1 MRIGIEPVASKGEDL
16 SMIRIAA
23 RCCAV
28 FLALGFAGPAMAQGT
43 GAPTAQLDPDG
54 TVHAPGFLAPFS
66 IYGSAEA
73 KAAFV
78 RTHQPG
84 HTSAAMAGVNHGD
97 PKALR
102 EALDTSL
109 VPQIA
114 HAKALYPVKV
124 EPWTVDGVYT
134 DIVTPA
140 AGVPARNAGRVLIN
154 LHGGGFVFGAR
165 TIGLMESIP
174 IAAVAGMKIVTVD
187 YRQGPE
193 NHFPAA
199 SEDVAT
205 VYRALL
211 KQYKPENIGVFGCS
225 AGGML
230 TGEALIWFQTHGLPR
245 PGAAGMFCAG
255 AGHTLEGDSRFFAAA
270 LNGQVP
276 PPPDRPGAPPMAY
289 FDGSDPKDPQVT
301 PLESPAMMAKFP
313 PMLLVT
319 ATRDIAMSPVI
330 TTHQTL
336 VRLGVEAE
344 LHVWDGL
351 QHSFFTD
358 IDLPE
363 SKEYFDVVARFFDR
377 HLGR

>member
-1 MRIGIEPVASKGEDL
+1 MDRAL
-16 SMIRIAA
+16 RRIAI
-23 RCCAV
+23 CS
-28 FLALGFAGPAMAQGT
+28 ALISAFAFSNQAAAQAI
-43 GAPTAQLDPDG
+43 GAPSAQLDPDG
-54 TVHAPGFLAPFS
+54 TVHASGFLAPFS
-66 IYGSAEA
+66 TYASPEA
-73 KAAFV
+73 KAAFIK
-78 RTHQPG
+78 THQPG
-84 HTSAAMAGVNHGD
+84 HTSAAMAGIAHGD

-102 EALDTSL
+102 ETLDKAL

-140 AGVPARNAGRVLIN
+140 SGVPERNAKRVLIN

-165 TIGLMESIP
+165 TIALMESIP
-174 IAAVAGMKIVTVD
+174 IASVAGMKIVTVD

-211 KQYKPENIGVFGCS
+211 KQYKPENIGIFGCS

-230 TGEALIWFQTHGLPR
+230 TGEVLIWFQTHNLPR

-255 AGHTLEGDSRFFAAA
+255 AGHTLEGDSRYFSAA

-276 PPPDRPGAPPMAY
+276 PPPSTPDKPGNLPMAY
-289 FDGSDPKDPQVT
+289 FDGADPKNPEVT

-336 VRLGVEAE
+336 SRLGVDAE

-363 SKEYFDVVARFFDR
+363 SKEYFDVVSRFFDKQ
-377 HLGR
+377 LGH

>member
-1 MRIGIEPVASKGEDL
+1 MGKSTASL
-16 SMIRIAA
+16 AA
-23 RCCAV
+23 AITFAV
-28 FLALGFAGPAMAQGT
+28 LLTPAASTAQT
-43 GAPTAQLDPDG
+43 IGAPSAQLDPNG
-54 TVHAPGFLAPFS
+54 TVHVPAYPAPFS
-66 IYGSAEA
+66 VYASQEA
-73 KAAFV
+73 KDQFV

-84 HTSAAMAGVNHGD
+84 RTSAGMAGVDHGD

-102 EALDTSL
+102 EVMDKALG
-109 VPQIA
+109 PQIE
-114 HAKALYPVKV
+114 HAKAVYPVQV
-124 EPWTVDGVYT
+124 EPWEVGGVHT
-134 DIVTPA
+134 DIVTPVE
-140 AGVPARNAGRVLIN
+140 GVPDQNKARVLIN

-165 TIGLMESIP
+165 TIAMMESIP
-174 IAAVAGMKIVTVD
+174 IASVAKMTVVTVD

-193 NHFPAA
+193 NRFPAA

-211 KQYKPENIGVFGCS
+211 KQYKPANIGIYGCS

-230 TGEALIWFQTHGLPR
+230 TGEALVWFQAHKLPR

-255 AGHTLEGDSRFFAAA
+255 AGHALEGDSRYFAAG

-276 PPPDRPGAPPMAY
+276 PPPSSPDKPGILPMAY
-289 FDGSDPKDPQVT
+289 FDGADTKDPLVT

-336 VRLGVEAE
+336 VRLGVDAE

-351 QHSFFTD
+351 QHSFFTN

-363 SKEYFDVVARFFDR
+363 SKEYFDVVARFFDK

>member
-1 MRIGIEPVASKGEDL
+1 
-16 SMIRIAA
+16 
-23 RCCAV
+23 
-28 FLALGFAGPAMAQGT
+28 
-43 GAPTAQLDPDG
+43 
-54 TVHAPGFLAPFS
+54 
-66 IYGSAEA
+66 
-73 KAAFV
+73 
-78 RTHQPG
+78 
-84 HTSAAMAGVNHGD
+84 
-97 PKALR
+97 
-102 EALDTSL
+102 
-109 VPQIA
+109 
-114 HAKALYPVKV
+114 
-124 EPWTVDGVYT
+124 VDGVYT

-140 AGVPARNAGRVLIN
+140 NGVPEKNKNRVLIN

-165 TIGLMESIP
+165 TIAMMESIP
-174 IAAVAGMKIVTVD
+174 IASVAQMKVVTVD

-211 KQYKPENIGVFGCS
+211 KQYKPGNIGIFGCS

-230 TGEALIWFQTHGLPR
+230 TGEALVWFQAHDLPR

-255 AGHTLEGDSRFFAAA
+255 AGHTLEGDSRYASAA
-270 LNGQVP
+270 LNGQIP
-276 PPPDRPGAPPMAY
+276 PPPSTPDKPGTMPLVY
-289 FDGSDPKDPQVT
+289 FDGADPKDPLVT
-301 PLESPAMMAKFP
+301 PLESPKMMARFP

-336 VRLGVEAE
+336 VRLGVDAE

-363 SKEYFDVVARFFDR
+363 SKEYFMVVGRFFDK

>member
-1 MRIGIEPVASKGEDL
+1 MDHAVS
-16 SMIRIAA
+16 RIAIC
-23 RCCAV
+23 CCAV
-28 FLALGFAGPAMAQGT
+28 LLALAFADPAAAQAIGT
-43 GAPTAQLDPDG
+43 PSAQLDLDG
-54 TVHAPGFLAPFS
+54 TVHASAFLAPFS
-66 IYGSAEA
+66 TYASPEA
-73 KAAFV
+73 KAGFIK
-78 RTHQPG
+78 THQPG
-84 HTSAAMAGVNHGD
+84 HTSAAMAGVSHGD

-102 EALDTSL
+102 ETFDKALA
-109 VPQIA
+109 PQIE
-114 HAKALYPVKV
+114 HAKAVYPVKV
-124 EPWTVDGVYT
+124 EPWTVDGVHT

-140 AGVPARNAGRVLIN
+140 AGVPERNAGRVLIN

-165 TIGLMESIP
+165 TIALMESIP
-174 IAAVAGMKIVTVD
+174 IASVAGMKIVTVD

-211 KQYKPENIGVFGCS
+211 KLYKPENIGIFGCS

-230 TGEALIWFQTHGLPR
+230 TGESLIWFQTHGLPR
-245 PGAAGMFCAG
+245 PGAAGIFCAG
-255 AGHTLEGDSRFFAAA
+255 AGHTLEGDSRYFAAA

-276 PPPDRPGAPPMAY
+276 PPPSTADKPGNLPMAY
-289 FDGSDPKDPQVT
+289 FDGADPKDPQVT

-313 PMLLVT
+313 PTLLVT

-330 TTHQTL
+330 TTHETL
-336 VRLGVEAE
+336 ARLGVDAE

-363 SKEYFDVVARFFDR
+363 SKEYFEVVARFFDK

>member
-1 MRIGIEPVASKGEDL
+1 
-16 SMIRIAA
+16 MIRTAT

-28 FLALGFAGPAMAQGT
+28 FLVLGFAGPAMAQAL
-43 GAPTAQLDPDG
+43 GAPSAQLDPDG

-66 IYGSAEA
+66 AYGSAEA

-165 TIGLMESIP
+165 TIALMESIP

-211 KQYKPENIGVFGCS
+211 KQYKPENIGIFGCS

-230 TGEALIWFQTHGLPR
+230 TGESLIWFQTHGLPR

-255 AGHTLEGDSRFFAAA
+255 AGHTLEGDSRYFAAA

-276 PPPDRPGAPPMAY
+276 PAPDKPGALPMAY

-313 PMLLVT
+313 PTLLVT

-330 TTHQTL
+330 ITQETL
-336 VRLGVEAE
+336 SRLGVDAE

-363 SKEYFDVVARFFDR
+363 SKEYFDVVARFFDK

>member
-1 MRIGIEPVASKGEDL
+1 MR
-16 SMIRIAA
+16 RIAVY
-23 RCCAV
+23 CCALL
-28 FLALGFAGPAMAQGT
+28 LAIASAGPAAAQV
-43 GAPTAQLDPDG
+43 GAPSAQLDPDG
-54 TVHAPGFLAPFS
+54 TVHAPGFVAPFS
-66 IYGSAEA
+66 VYASSEA
-73 KAAFV
+73 KAEFV
-78 RTHQPG
+78 KTHQPG
-84 HTSAAMAGVNHGD
+84 HTSAAMAGVAHGD

-102 EALDTSL
+102 EQLDKAL

-114 HAKALYPVKV
+114 HAKEVYPVKV

-140 AGVPARNAGRVLIN
+140 SGVPGRNAKRVLIN

-165 TIGLMESIP
+165 TIALMESIP
-174 IAAVAGMKIVTVD
+174 IASVAGMKVVTVD

-211 KQYKPENIGVFGCS
+211 KQYKPKNIGVFGCS

-230 TGEALIWFQTHGLPR
+230 TGEVLIWFQTHNLPT

-255 AGHTLEGDSRFFAAA
+255 AGHTLEGDSRYFAAA

-276 PPPDRPGAPPMAY
+276 ASPDKPGAPPMAY
-289 FDGSDPKDPQVT
+289 FDGADAKNPEVT

-319 ATRDIAMSPVI
+319 ATRDIAMSPVL

-336 VRLGVEAE
+336 VRLGVDAE

-351 QHSFFTD
+351 QHSFFTN

-363 SKEYFDVVARFFDR
+363 SKEYFDVVVKFFDR
-377 HLGR
+377 KLGR

>member
-1 MRIGIEPVASKGEDL
+1 MDRAMR
-16 SMIRIAA
+16 RIAI
-23 RCCAV
+23 CS
-28 FLALGFAGPAMAQGT
+28 ALLSAFTFSDQAAAQAI
-43 GAPTAQLDPDG
+43 GAPSSQLDPDG
-54 TVHAPGFLAPFS
+54 TVHAPAFLAPFS
-66 IYGSAEA
+66 TYASPEA
-73 KAAFV
+73 KAEFIE
-78 RTHQPG
+78 THQPG

-102 EALDTSL
+102 EKLDKALE
-109 VPQIA
+109 PQIA
-114 HAKALYPVKV
+114 HAKTIYPVKV

-140 AGVPARNAGRVLIN
+140 SGVPVRNAKRVLIN

-165 TIGLMESIP
+165 TIALMESIP
-174 IAAVAGMKIVTVD
+174 IASVAGLKIVTID

-193 NHFPAA
+193 SHFPAA
-199 SEDVAT
+199 SEDVAV

-211 KQYKPENIGVFGCS
+211 KQYKPANIGIFGCS

-230 TGEALIWFQTHGLPR
+230 TGEVLIWFQTHNLPR

-255 AGHTLEGDSRFFAAA
+255 AGHTLEGDSRYFAAA
-270 LNGQVP
+270 LNGQTP
-276 PPPDRPGAPPMAY
+276 PPPTTPDKPGNLPMAY
-289 FDGSDPKDPQVT
+289 FDGADPKDPQVT

-330 TTHQTL
+330 TTHQAL
-336 VRLGVEAE
+336 SRLGVDAE

-363 SKEYFDVVARFFDR
+363 SKEYFDVVARFFDK

>member
-1 MRIGIEPVASKGEDL
+1 MNHAVSRVA
-16 SMIRIAA
+16 IC
-23 RCCAV
+23 CCAAL
-28 FLALGFAGPAMAQGT
+28 LAFAFAKPAAAQAI
-43 GAPTAQLDPDG
+43 GAPSAQLDPDG
-54 TVHAPGFLAPFS
+54 TVHAPAFLAPFS
-66 IYGSAEA
+66 TFASPEA
-73 KAAFV
+73 KAEFIK
-78 RTHQPG
+78 THQPG
-84 HTSAAMAGVNHGD
+84 HTSATMAGMSYGD
-97 PKALR
+97 PKVLR
-102 EALDTSL
+102 ETFDKSL
-109 VPQIA
+109 APQIE
-114 HAKALYPVKV
+114 HAKAVYPVKV

-140 AGVPARNAGRVLIN
+140 ASVPERNAKRVLIN

-165 TIGLMESIP
+165 TIGLMESVP
-174 IAAVAGMKIVTVD
+174 IASVAGMKIVTVD

-211 KQYKPENIGVFGCS
+211 KDYKPQNIGIYGCS

-230 TGEALIWFQTHGLPR
+230 TGESLVWFQAHDLPR
-245 PGAAGMFCAG
+245 PGAAGIFCAG
-255 AGHTLEGDSRFFAAA
+255 AGHTLEGDSRYASAA

-276 PPPDRPGAPPMAY
+276 PPPSTPEKPGALPMAY
-289 FDGSDPKDPQVT
+289 FDGADPKNPLVA

-313 PMLLVT
+313 PTLFVT

-336 VRLGVEAE
+336 VRLGVDAE

-351 QHSFFTD
+351 QHSFFTN

-363 SKEYFDVVARFFDR
+363 SKEYFHVVTRFFDR
-377 HLGR
+377 HLGRS